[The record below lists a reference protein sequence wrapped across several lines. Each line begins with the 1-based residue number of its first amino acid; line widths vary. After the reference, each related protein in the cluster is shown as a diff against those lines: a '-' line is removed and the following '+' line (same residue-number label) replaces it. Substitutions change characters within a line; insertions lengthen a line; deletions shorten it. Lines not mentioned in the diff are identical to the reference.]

1 MSHPTHNATENTYSR
16 KLYPLTESE
25 ASQLTKK
32 LRYSTFLNN
41 RAVVLT
47 VEPHDE
53 PLHLNDGTT
62 LPAFRLVITSENES
76 FTAQAYGFILAVH
89 ERLNRA
95 EPERSRGMLRQV
107 RIGATYIYGR
117 QYTRVVRQV
126 DGSPERVH
134 GYIVV
139 TPNGVET
146 YVGGTYFRASASP
159 SAIHPVR

>member
-16 KLYPLTESE
+16 KLYPLTKSE

-41 RAVVLT
+41 KAVVLT

-53 PLHLNDGTT
+53 PFPLNDGTT

-89 ERLNRA
+89 E
-95 EPERSRGMLRQV
+95 G
-107 RIGATYIYGR
+107 
-117 QYTRVVRQV
+117 
-126 DGSPERVH
+126 VH
-134 GYIVV
+134 
-139 TPNGVET
+139 T
-146 YVGGTYFRASASP
+146 VG
-159 SAIHPVR
+159 H